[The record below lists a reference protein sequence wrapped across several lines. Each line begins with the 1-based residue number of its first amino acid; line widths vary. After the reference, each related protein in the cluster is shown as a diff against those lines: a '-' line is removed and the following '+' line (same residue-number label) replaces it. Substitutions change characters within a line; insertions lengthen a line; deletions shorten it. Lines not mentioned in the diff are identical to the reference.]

1 MVRMKTLELRCKDYK
16 DQVVNLWKHV
26 KGNNEVIKEMQGSV
40 TPLTKKVTLLE
51 GKVKELEE
59 QCSS

>member
-1 MVRMKTLELRCKDYK
+1 M
-16 DQVVNLWKHV
+16 